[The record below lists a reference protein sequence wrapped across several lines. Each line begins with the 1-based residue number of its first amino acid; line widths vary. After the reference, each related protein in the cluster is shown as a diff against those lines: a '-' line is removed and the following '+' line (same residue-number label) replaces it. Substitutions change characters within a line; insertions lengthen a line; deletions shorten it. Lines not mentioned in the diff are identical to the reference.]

1 MESAFQVIN
10 HIFFASPVKISL
22 AKSFG
27 FWEVLLVCWQM
38 AKKSRESEPAFKLV
52 ARRPPASLAQSPLAR
67 YSILQ
72 ICIQIQQKGGLQW
85 DTIQLKGLG
94 VPTFSSTRESR
105 KEAKVCR
112 DMRNYS

>member
-10 HIFFASPVKISL
+10 HVFFASPVKISL
-22 AKSFG
+22 SKSFG
-27 FWEVLLVCWQM
+27 FWQVLLVCWQM